1 MPQPKPKAPVRN
13 AAREAMNEGA
23 GKIISKKPTP
33 KIGFKKE
40 VTSINTKGNVTTTKY
55 PKRETPVTLDNG
67 KKAVTSS
74 QLTKVTTRVPVKKKK

>member
-1 MPQPKPKAPVRN
+1 MPQPKPKPKAPVRT
-13 AAREAMNEGA
+13 AASEAMKSLKSPN
-23 GKIISKKPTP
+23 P

-55 PKRETPVTLDNG
+55 PKRENPVTLDNG